1 MPSQGK
7 TRRRRHK
14 CLSLDC
20 AAERLLQRSTN
31 GTLILASSQH
41 ELSDFKDPIFLSKEM
56 RTRLRWKRDLRERMV
71 RIH

>member
-1 MPSQGK
+1 MP
-7 TRRRRHK
+7 
-14 CLSLDC
+14 LLDC

-41 ELSDFKDPIFLSKEM
+41 ELSEFKDPIFLSKEM
-56 RTRLRWKRDLRERMV
+56 RTRLRWKRDLMESMV